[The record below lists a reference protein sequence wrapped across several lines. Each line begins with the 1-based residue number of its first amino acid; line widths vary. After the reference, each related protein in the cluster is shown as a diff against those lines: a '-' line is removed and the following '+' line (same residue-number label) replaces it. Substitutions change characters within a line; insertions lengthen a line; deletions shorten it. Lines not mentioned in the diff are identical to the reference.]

1 MRTPVPRRGDGEHYL
16 PPLFLPQSPCFN
28 AGGSSKPVQ
37 AGAGF
42 RSTHRTPGWP
52 QKVMQPSKAGE
63 KGWETGRIYSV
74 PSLVAQMVRWL
85 PAMWETRVQSL
96 GQEDP
101 LEKEIATHSST
112 LAWKIPWMEEPDR
125 LQFMESQRV
134 GHDWVTSLSFFFSK
148 HFTDV
153 HLHNLIS
160 LPNKD
165 WGTTQTHGD
174 TWISLAQCLI
184 SRVIKTHLQ
193 NKQVHS

>member
-1 MRTPVPRRGDGEHYL
+1 MTSVFSWQNSISLCSASFYTPRPNL
-16 PPLFLPQSPCFN
+16 P
-28 AGGSSKPVQ
+28 V
-37 AGAGF
+37 
-42 RSTHRTPGWP
+42 TPGISFFP
-52 QKVMQPSKAGE
+52 QVSLDFQLLHSNLLWRKGLLLSFCGVSSRRSYMYSLYVYMFLTQQSEKAMA
-63 KGWETGRIYSV
+63 
-74 PSLVAQMVRWL
+74 P
-85 PAMWETRVQSL
+85 
-96 GQEDP
+96 
-101 LEKEIATHSST
+101 HSST
-112 LAWKIPWMEEPDR
+112 LVWKIPWMEEPDR